1 MNKVEK
7 IKPIVEWILSWVFK
21 LRLRKTYWSIAV
33 PLALVI
39 LGEIANKLEF
49 VVKATAKL
57 YEDANETWLEVF
69 WRVIHFWAS
78 ISLPWW
84 SILLIIILL
93 LLFTY

>member
-1 MNKVEK
+1 MKKIEK
-7 IKPIVEWILSWVFK
+7 TKSLVEWILSWVFK

-57 YEDANETWLEVF
+57 YEDASNTWLEIF
-69 WRVIHFWAS
+69 WGVIHFWVS
-78 ISLPWW
+78 INLPWW
-84 SILLIIILL
+84 SIMLIVMMLL
-93 LLFTY
+93 